1 MASLVS
7 PRLGALA
14 GLAGFSL
21 WMILY
26 AVAAVAMA
34 SGRGYSITGNYL
46 SDLGNPRT
54 AAAPWAFNAADIIAG
69 LAAIPFG
76 FALGSAIGGRVGRL
90 LQVLVVVA
98 GIALTF
104 IGIFPEE
111 SPYDLHGRFSTAFFL
126 LLTVSLGVLTVPAL
140 RSPVLRPVG
149 GWVTAVAFVFNVVLV
164 LTTVLNLAAPQ
175 LGEHLGVF
183 AALAWQLSTSLHLW
197 RSPAPALAGA
207 PTPG

>member
-1 MASLVS
+1 MTSLVS

-14 GLAGFSL
+14 GLAGLSL
-21 WMILY
+21 WIILY
-26 AVAAVAMA
+26 AVAAFAMA
-34 SGRGYSITGNYL
+34 SGPGYSITKNYL
-46 SDLGNPRT
+46 SDLGNPKSP
-54 AAAPWAFNAADIIAG
+54 APWAFNSADMIAG
-69 LAAIPFG
+69 IAAIPFG
-76 FALGSAIGGRVGRL
+76 LALGSAIGGRVGRL
-90 LQVLVVVA
+90 LQGLVVAA
-98 GIALTF
+98 GVALTF

-126 LLTVSLGVLTVPAL
+126 LLTLSLGVLTVPAL

-175 LGEHLGVF
+175 LGEHLGVY

-197 RSPAPALAGA
+197 RSPAPAVAGA